1 MTFEYNG
8 SKVFQPYQETVERKN
23 VGTIKSQLSP
33 RILILIMNKVKQTL
47 KPKGDTGRITR
58 KHL

>member
-8 SKVFQPYQETVERKN
+8 SKVFQPYQETVGRKN

-47 KPKGDTGRITR
+47 KPKGGTEKITR
-58 KHL
+58 KYL